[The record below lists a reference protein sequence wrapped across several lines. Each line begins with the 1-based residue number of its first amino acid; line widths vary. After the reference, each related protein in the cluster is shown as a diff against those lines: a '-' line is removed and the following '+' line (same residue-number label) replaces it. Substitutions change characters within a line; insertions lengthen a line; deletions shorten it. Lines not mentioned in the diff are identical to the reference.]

1 MSAASPHPDEAVA
14 VVITTTAT
22 AVDADSNL
30 HQDQANVLTLQ
41 TSFSSSPVSAADKS
55 LAMDV
60 IVHQPDD
67 GSRFVSATVSW
78 EVEIMDDIE
87 ENQAVGRKIDGND
100 DTKYIIQW
108 RQLLC
113 HVHTNVSRCAHSEI
127 THQAT
132 IAAVERQVK

>member
-1 MSAASPHPDEAVA
+1 MSAASPYPDEAAAVA
-14 VVITTTAT
+14 IAT
-22 AVDADSNL
+22 PAIAVDVDSDL
-30 HQDQANVLTLQ
+30 HQDQANMVTLQ

-60 IVHQPDD
+60 IVNQPDD
-67 GSRFVSATVSW
+67 GSGFVSATVSW
-78 EVEIMDDIE
+78 KAEMMVDIE
-87 ENQAVGRKIDGND
+87 EKQAAGREIDGND
-100 DTKYIIQW
+100 DTKYIVQW

-132 IAAVERQVK
+132 IAAVDRQVK